1 MAVFTP
7 LIYFRSIMS
16 LNWTLSIS
24 FWNGEDP
31 DPHKYS
37 FLNLNSTIPLHDIYY
52 FRPLPLEL
60 LVSFTIDKSYNDKY
74 LFSFLYV
81 CVGFFFFF
89 FWLVSNLWYLLHVAI
104 FTVFF
109 SPFFCFCCQVLIC
122 FISIIFWERQVLICD
137 MPYKHSYVIIT
148 SRVPVSLIDKASY
161 TRIRG
166 LDLIPTY
173 TKHQVLV

>member
-81 CVGFFFFF
+81 CVGFFFF
-89 FWLVSNLWYLLHVAI
+89 WLVSNLWYLLHVAI

-109 SPFFCFCCQVLIC
+109 PPSFAFVAKCWFVLLVLFF
-122 FISIIFWERQVLICD
+122 ER
-137 MPYKHSYVIIT
+137 
-148 SRVPVSLIDKASY
+148 DKC
-161 TRIRG
+161 
-166 LDLIPTY
+166 
-173 TKHQVLV
+173 

>member
-31 DPHKYS
+31 DPHNYS

-89 FWLVSNLWYLLHVAI
+89 WLVSNLWYLLHVAI

-109 SPFFCFCCQVLIC
+109 PPSFAFVAKCWFVLLVLFF
-122 FISIIFWERQVLICD
+122 ER
-137 MPYKHSYVIIT
+137 
-148 SRVPVSLIDKASY
+148 DKC
-161 TRIRG
+161 
-166 LDLIPTY
+166 
-173 TKHQVLV
+173 